1 MWEGLKDYLV
11 ISKKKEIFKVL
22 RPFRISTLSST
33 FWEFY
38 SLYKWQNHPFWIKF
52 VQFLIFLLAYLSTSN
67 MNQSWKHSI
76 QGGGGENY
84 LNVLSVMQS
93 VAAFQRGIGAVLRT
107 CGLPDTIFRKR
118 SQRREK
124 KSNLIWLGGVW
135 LIKIAW
141 L

>member
-1 MWEGLKDYLV
+1 MTTSSLLNKVCTILDF
-11 ISKKKEIFKVL
+11 STIF
-22 RPFRISTLSST
+22 
-33 FWEFY
+33 
-38 SLYKWQNHPFWIKF
+38 N
-52 VQFLIFLLAYLSTSN
+52 LSTSN

-76 QGGGGENY
+76 LGGGGENY

-124 KSNLIWLGGVW
+124 KSNLI
-135 LIKIAW
+135 
-141 L
+141 

>member
-1 MWEGLKDYLV
+1 
-11 ISKKKEIFKVL
+11 
-22 RPFRISTLSST
+22 
-33 FWEFY
+33 
-38 SLYKWQNHPFWIKF
+38 
-52 VQFLIFLLAYLSTSN
+52 

-76 QGGGGENY
+76 LGDGGENY

-124 KSNLIWLGGVW
+124 KSNLI
-135 LIKIAW
+135 
-141 L
+141 